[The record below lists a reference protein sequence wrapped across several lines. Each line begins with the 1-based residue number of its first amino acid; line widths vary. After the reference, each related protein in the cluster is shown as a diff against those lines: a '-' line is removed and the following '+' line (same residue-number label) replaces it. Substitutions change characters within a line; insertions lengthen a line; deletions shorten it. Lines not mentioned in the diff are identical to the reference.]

1 MHTDFFVKFTAA
13 LLLTASSLP
22 VWAKS
27 DANQVMGRFMLAC
40 ESAAQSEAIHA
51 CALSKLVQA
60 GDVPAQVVQAC
71 RDDLGPA
78 PVAKPNQQVWLC
90 AKVRQ
95 FGPKMDA
102 TEWQFEIYED
112 CINRSKREGHRYHR
126 HVNDCMA
133 DAIVE
138 QRRVSDT
145 AVQACRSQPG
155 IEKSHRLLNCLS
167 AAMRAGH

>member
-1 MHTDFFVKFTAA
+1 MHTQVFGKFAVA

-27 DANQVMGRFMLAC
+27 DADQVMRRFMFSC
-40 ESAAQSEAIHA
+40 DSAGQSEAIHA

-60 GDVPAQVVQAC
+60 GDVPARVVQDC

-95 FGPKMDA
+95 FGPKMDT
-102 TEWQFEIYED
+102 TEWQFETYQD
-112 CINRSKREGHRYHR
+112 CINRSNREGHRYHR
-126 HVNDCMA
+126 RVNDCVA

-138 QRRVSDT
+138 QRRVSDA

-155 IEKSHRLLNCLS
+155 IEKNHRLLNCLA